1 MEFGIGAYAF
11 LATTIFGIGALGF
24 VLRRNFLVQL
34 MSVELMLNAV
44 NLLFVAFN
52 RIHVEQHGGQ
62 TFAFIIIAVAAAE
75 AALGLA
81 IAIAYHRMNRSVE
94 TDLADRL
101 RH

>member
-1 MEFGIGAYAF
+1 MEFGIGAYAV
-11 LATTIFGIGALGF
+11 LATTIFGISALGF
-24 VLRRNFLVQL
+24 VVRRNFLVQL

-44 NLLFVAFN
+44 NLLFIAFN
-52 RIHVEQHGGQ
+52 RIYVEQHGGQ
-62 TFAFIIIAVAAAE
+62 SFAFVVIAVAAAE

-81 IAIAYHRMNRSVE
+81 IAIAYHRIHRSVE